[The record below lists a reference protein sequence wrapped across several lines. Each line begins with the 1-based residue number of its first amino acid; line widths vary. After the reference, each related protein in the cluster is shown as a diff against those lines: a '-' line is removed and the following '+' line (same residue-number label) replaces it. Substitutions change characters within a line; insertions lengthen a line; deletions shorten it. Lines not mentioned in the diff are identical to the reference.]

1 MDLENKDYYVNREL
15 SWLMFNERVLEEA
28 YDKSNPLLER
38 LKFLAI
44 TASNLDEFF
53 MVRVSGLLD
62 QVDIGYSKRDI
73 AGLTP
78 QEQLQ
83 KISEKAHEMYAKQN
97 SCLMRSL
104 LPALEKEGIVFVDP
118 KELTNEQKNFIK
130 EYFNSTLYPIV
141 TPMAI
146 DQSRP
151 FPLLPNKSLNII
163 LQIVKDDEKLYAVM
177 QVPTVV
183 PRITELPSSN
193 GLREFIM
200 LEDILSMFVGE
211 LFEGC
216 EVKTLAILE

>member
-83 KISEKAHEMYAKQN
+83 KFQKKHMKCMQN
-97 SCLMRSL
+97 
-104 LPALEKEGIVFVDP
+104 KIVVLCVHSF
-118 KELTNEQKNFIK
+118 LH
-130 EYFNSTLYPIV
+130 
-141 TPMAI
+141 
-146 DQSRP
+146 
-151 FPLLPNKSLNII
+151 
-163 LQIVKDDEKLYAVM
+163 
-177 QVPTVV
+177 
-183 PRITELPSSN
+183 
-193 GLREFIM
+193 
-200 LEDILSMFVGE
+200 
-211 LFEGC
+211 
-216 EVKTLAILE
+216 